1 MFNTNT
7 KRNLSENPLRPTLA
21 PGERRAGRP
30 IRVTAN
36 IFPMKGIPNISAFQ
50 YDVAIV
56 PEVPPKVSRQLWA
69 FVESKIQAR
78 HKAKVLLAYDGRSI
92 AFSTASIG
100 EMGEPVTVTVEYDKN
115 APTGDDGVILHVC
128 SRSFVGLQSSS
139 APLREFGMRCIH
151 TMRVVV

>member
-1 MFNTNT
+1 ML
-7 KRNLSENPLRPTLA
+7 KSGSKANLSENPLRPTLA
-21 PGERRAGRP
+21 PGERRAGKP

-56 PEVPPKVSRQLWA
+56 PEVPPKVTRQLWS

-78 HKAKVLLAYDGRSI
+78 HKGKVLLAYDGRSI

-115 APTGDDGVILHVC
+115 APTREDGMICLSVLALLLARLDALHC
-128 SRSFVGLQSSS
+128 HDENGCLIE
-139 APLREFGMRCIH
+139 RE
-151 TMRVVV
+151 